1 MCFKDA
7 RGQQINHLI
16 YIKFSDM
23 ILAME
28 YLVEKKRLKK
38 RKIQYISAFKFEDFS
53 VL

>member
-28 YLVEKKRLKK
+28 YLVEKKIEKK
-38 RKIQYISAFKFEDFS
+38 KNSIYFS
-53 VL
+53 F